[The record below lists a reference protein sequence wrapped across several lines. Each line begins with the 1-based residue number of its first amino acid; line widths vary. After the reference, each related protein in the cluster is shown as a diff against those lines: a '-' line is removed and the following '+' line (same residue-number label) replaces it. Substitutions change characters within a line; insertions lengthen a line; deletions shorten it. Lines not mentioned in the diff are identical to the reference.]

1 MNKLLNNIRLSGFAL
16 VGFLIAC
23 QPADQHTSE
32 SEVAD
37 VKTQIVE
44 VVNPAYRDFVGE
56 IQITGTAM
64 PNKIVLVHAMESGYL
79 RVIHKDIGD
88 KVKQGELIAELDN
101 PELKRMSDKLVAR
114 FEAKRANYERLDE
127 SYKNTPD
134 LTPKQMLDEAK
145 AEYLAAS
152 AEVSAI
158 QDRRGFLRVKAPFDG
173 TITKRFVDQGALIQ
187 SGMNNSN
194 ASAIVELQQLD
205 PIRLT
210 IPLPESDASNI
221 NTDMEVVISFPELAG
236 ASYKAKISRT
246 AGAMD
251 FASKTMQV
259 EVDLANP
266 AGKIKSGMYAK
277 VTIPLTSRDSVLSLP
292 VTGQLIFQDELFLL
306 VVKDNVVERIPLR
319 KGLSNKDFF
328 EVLNDNIDLNSQ
340 VIIQGKSLVKA
351 GQSVEAIIK
360 SNTE

>member
-1 MNKLLNNIRLSGFAL
+1 MNKLLNNIKPIGLALLSL
-16 VGFLIAC
+16 LIAC
-23 QPADQHTSE
+23 QPTDETASE
-32 SEVAD
+32 AEVAD
-37 VKTQIVE
+37 TKTQIVE
-44 VVNPAYRDFVGE
+44 VVNPVYRNFVGE

-79 RVIHKDIGD
+79 KEIHKDIGD
-88 KVKQGELIAELDN
+88 YVSPGEVIAVLSN
-101 PELKRMSDKLVAR
+101 PELTRMSDKLVAQ
-114 FEAKRANYERLDE
+114 FEAKRATYERLKE

-134 LTPKQMLDEAK
+134 LTPRQLLDESK
-145 AEYLAAS
+145 AAYLAAS

-158 QDRRGFLRVKAPFDG
+158 QDRRGFLRVKAPFAG
-173 TITKRFVDQGALIQ
+173 TITQRFVDRGALIQ
-187 SGMNNSN
+187 SGMTNAN

-210 IPLPESDASNI
+210 IPLPEADASNI
-221 NTDMEVVISFPELAG
+221 SNEMEVVVGFPELPG

-246 AGAMD
+246 SGALD

-259 EVDLANP
+259 EVDLANTD
-266 AGKIKSGMYAK
+266 GKIKSGMYAK
-277 VTIPLTSRDSVLSLP
+277 VVIPLTSRDSVLSLP
-292 VTGQLIFQDELFLL
+292 VTAQLIFQDEPFLL
-306 VVKDNVVERIPLR
+306 VVNNNVVERIPLR
-319 KGLSNKDFF
+319 KGLANKDFF
-328 EVLNDNIDLNSQ
+328 EVLNGNINLSSE